1 MGANKRDRSSRSH
14 RRDDRDNLVEQEASA
29 VSGIKAT
36 IDIGNDSHI
45 VVREFDYDDGDGDP
59 FVATIWLGNENS
71 GQECDVMLTAAELD
85 DLISALKLVRVG
97 IVAK

>member
-1 MGANKRDRSSRSH
+1 
-14 RRDDRDNLVEQEASA
+14 
-29 VSGIKAT
+29 
-36 IDIGNDSHI
+36 
-45 VVREFDYDDGDGDP
+45 
-59 FVATIWLGNENS
+59 VATIWLGNENS